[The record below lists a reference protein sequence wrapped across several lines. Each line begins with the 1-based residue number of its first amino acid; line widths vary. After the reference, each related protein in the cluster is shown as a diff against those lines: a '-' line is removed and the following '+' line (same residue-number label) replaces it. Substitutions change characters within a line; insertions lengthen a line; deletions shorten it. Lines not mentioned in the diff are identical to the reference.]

1 MKHRAENSKIDALT
15 RTLNIVAVKKEIA
28 KYGKADA
35 TQDTLFLLHHHFT
48 KMAFTKVK
56 EDLRLCGFLLHAVFP
71 YPIRR
76 VSHVWEMRPSFFTI
90 QAILIKSRYYQ
101 NCSITSI
108 Y

>member
-56 EDLRLCGFLLHAVFP
+56 EDRSSPCG
-71 YPIRR
+71 RS
-76 VSHVWEMRPSFFTI
+76 VSH
-90 QAILIKSRYYQ
+90 KS
-101 NCSITSI
+101 
-108 Y
+108 